1 MEDKL
6 LRIEGYIFRGNGETS
21 EEDIDYIEGKIIEL
35 LENEG
40 FCFAGISKAEENDYN
55 FSSVILP

>member
-6 LRIEGYIFRGNGETS
+6 LRIEGYIFKREGITS

-40 FCFAGISKAEENDYN
+40 FSFCGKSRVEEND
-55 FSSVILP
+55 

>member
-1 MEDKL
+1 MDKDKL
-6 LRIEGYIFRGNGETS
+6 LRLEGYIFKREGIAS

-40 FCFAGISKAEENDYN
+40 FCYCGTSKVEEND
-55 FSSVILP
+55 

>member
-1 MEDKL
+1 MDKDKL

-21 EEDIDYIEGKIIEL
+21 EGDIDYIEGKIIEL

-40 FCFAGISKAEENDYN
+40 FCFAGISRVEEND
-55 FSSVILP
+55 

>member
-1 MEDKL
+1 MDKL
-6 LRIEGYIFRGNGETS
+6 LRLERYIFKREGITS

-40 FCFAGISKAEENDYN
+40 FLFCGTSRVEEND
-55 FSSVILP
+55 

>member
-21 EEDIDYIEGKIIEL
+21 EEDIDYIEGKIIDL
-35 LENEG
+35 LNSEG
-40 FCFAGISKAEENDYN
+40 FSFCGTSRIEEND
-55 FSSVILP
+55 

>member
-6 LRIEGYIFRGNGETS
+6 LRLEGYIFRDNGETS

-35 LENEG
+35 LEAEG
-40 FCFAGISKAEENDYN
+40 FCYCGTSRIEEND
-55 FSSVILP
+55 

>member
-6 LRIEGYIFRGNGETS
+6 LRIEGYIFKREGITS
-21 EEDIDYIEGKIIEL
+21 EEDIDYIEGKIIQL

-40 FCFAGISKAEENDYN
+40 FSFCGLSRVEEND
-55 FSSVILP
+55 

>member
-6 LRIEGYIFRGNGETS
+6 LRLEGYIFKREGITS
-21 EEDIDYIEGKIIEL
+21 EEDIDYIEGKIIQL

-40 FCFAGISKAEENDYN
+40 FSFCGLSRIEEND
-55 FSSVILP
+55 

>member
-35 LENEG
+35 LDAEG
-40 FCFAGISKAEENDYN
+40 FCYCGTSRVEEND
-55 FSSVILP
+55 

>member
-21 EEDIDYIEGKIIEL
+21 EEDIDYIQDKIIEL
-35 LENEG
+35 LEAEG
-40 FCFAGISKAEENDYN
+40 FSFCGTSRIEEND
-55 FSSVILP
+55 

>member
-21 EEDIDYIEGKIIEL
+21 EEDIDYIEGKILDL
-35 LENEG
+35 LNSEG
-40 FCFAGISKAEENDYN
+40 FSFCGTSRVEEND
-55 FSSVILP
+55 

>member
-1 MEDKL
+1 MDKDKL

-35 LENEG
+35 LEAEG
-40 FCFAGISKAEENDYN
+40 FCYCGTSRVEEND
-55 FSSVILP
+55 